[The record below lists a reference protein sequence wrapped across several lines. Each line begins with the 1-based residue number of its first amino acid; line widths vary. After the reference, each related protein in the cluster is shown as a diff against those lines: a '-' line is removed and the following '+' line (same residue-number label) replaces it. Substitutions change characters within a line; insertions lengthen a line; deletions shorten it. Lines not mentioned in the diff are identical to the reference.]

1 MLLNFLIALVAI
13 NSTAAI
19 IAIAIY
25 PLLPNDDRDLREAN
39 GEKDDD
45 DRAQ

>member
-13 NSTAAI
+13 TSTAAMV
-19 IAIAIY
+19 AIAIY
-25 PLLPNDDRDLREAN
+25 PLLPNAARDLREAN
-39 GEKDDD
+39 GEENDD

>member
-13 NSTAAI
+13 TSTAAI

-25 PLLPNDDRDLREAN
+25 PLLPNAARDLREAN
-39 GEKDDD
+39 GEENDD
-45 DRAQ
+45 DRK